1 MNWQTGICVWEI
13 DLYIYFFLL
22 KQTKSHMFMLCVMCL
37 FVFFIYQVIYMYII
51 ALNVNASW
59 IFFKCFCFFP
69 CFLFVI
75 ESMISNVAFTC
86 TNLTESFLISQ
97 S

>member
-1 MNWQTGICVWEI
+1 MRLGNRFI
-13 DLYIYFFLL
+13 YIFFSFKTNQISHVYVMCDVLVRVFFL
-22 KQTKSHMFMLCVMCL
+22 
-37 FVFFIYQVIYMYII
+37 IYQVIYMYII